1 MICFCFEVTI
11 LATVWRM
18 DFLDI
23 SAVIQMQGVYNELSG
38 RVAIEI
44 LGSNDTNVREI
55 IFFENIFIYFSF
67 FLVFLKL

>member
-38 RVAIEI
+38 RVAIET
-44 LGSNDTNVREI
+44 LRSNDTNVREI
-55 IFFENIFIYFSF
+55 IFFENIFIYLF

>member
-23 SAVIQMQGVYNELSG
+23 SAVIQMQGVYNKLSG

-67 FLVFLKL
+67 FWYF

>member
-23 SAVIQMQGVYNELSG
+23 SAVIQMQGVYNELRG

>member
-55 IFFENIFIYFSF
+55 IFFENIFIYFSL